1 MDFMFFFQTWQL
13 ALSSLNPNPTDSCSL
28 YLNYVSVA
36 ALPSRVSR
44 HNSPSSAH
52 FLTRLVRTCLPAG
65 NNRCILVSFT
75 SHLCSSVKPDFSDF

>member
-1 MDFMFFFQTWQL
+1 IWQAAL
-13 ALSSLNPNPTDSCSL
+13 ASLNPNPTDSCPL
-28 YLNYVSVA
+28 YLSLAAVA

-65 NNRCILVSFT
+65 NNRCIV
-75 SHLCSSVKPDFSDF
+75 